1 MYILP
6 VFNVNQVSNIS
17 KVLGTLCTLLHKGL
31 FPFYVVPSSD
41 KTQKYAGTLW
51 PKKHSMGK

>member
-41 KTQKYAGTLW
+41 KTQKYAGTL
-51 PKKHSMGK
+51 